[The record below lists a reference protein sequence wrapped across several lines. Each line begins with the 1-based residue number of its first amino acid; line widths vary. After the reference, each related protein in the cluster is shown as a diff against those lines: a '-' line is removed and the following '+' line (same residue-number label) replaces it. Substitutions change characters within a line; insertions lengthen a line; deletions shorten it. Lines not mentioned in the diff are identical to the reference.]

1 METMIL
7 HGSLRPTSRPL
18 GLPILL
24 TDLIGSIPTRP
35 VVCFGPRVDALGER
49 RFLTFSHGLPGS
61 MKSVLTPP
69 LAPAVPII
77 HEKVA
82 SPRDACFLR
91 SPGAREFLGGDM
103 TALKKSA
110 ASVARVEEACGR
122 ADERD
127 RRAGGCQLNP
137 LPRTVS
143 HQVFI
148 KTEGSTQQ
156 GAPQFGAV

>member
-1 METMIL
+1 MIL

-91 SPGAREFLGGDM
+91 SPGLAWGPRISGRGM
-103 TALKKSA
+103 TALKIA
-110 ASVARVEEACGR
+110 AAYGLGRRLLRVAPYNH
-122 ADERD
+122 
-127 RRAGGCQLNP
+127 L
-137 LPRTVS
+137 
-143 HQVFI
+143 
-148 KTEGSTQQ
+148 
-156 GAPQFGAV
+156 